1 MRKLLILFCISCLIV
16 VQLSAQSSH
25 TISFE
30 VSDVTQPSISLMPNG
45 KSFVF
50 NILGHLFRMPS
61 DGGVAKQLTFG
72 PYYDSEPSVSP
83 DGSKIA
89 FISNRDGSDGNLYVM
104 DVNGSN
110 ISRLSNVFMVGGK
123 PAWSPD
129 SKQIAFLS
137 LWSREEYALD
147 KVPFFG
153 NGDMALLY
161 TVNLD
166 GSGLKRI
173 TDARAFGAVFYLP
186 DGSLAWSVTETKGG
200 GSQMPGI
207 FGGPANVTTIIKIRT
222 PNSSTNTRAGSFSG
236 RTGRIVMLPGQKSFY
251 FVSGGNL
258 KQYNIGDTAS
268 VTVAP
273 FQGGATDIGL
283 SSDGKMLV
291 AAADSKLWTMDIT
304 GGVRK
309 KIEWQA
315 TVKMEVVKPAS
326 RKWSPISN
334 EQLATPE
341 ILTPELSP
349 DGSRLVFMAAGSVWL
364 QDISG
369 GPARKVLNESA
380 YQIEPSFSPDGRLLA
395 IVSDFQGRRQLRV
408 LNLLTGKTTAIT
420 TVDGSSWPHQPSW
433 SNDGKYIIYQQ
444 TGLLGA
450 PYRFIK
456 AGITHSNDTATVTLG
471 GHSWNGRPHFS
482 GDGQHIYFTARQSMI
497 ANIYRI
503 ATEPGSAPVAVTNL
517 RRHAHDGLVAPD
529 GKWIALRRNAEIW
542 LAAYKGVVL
551 TDNDFHL
558 FSKVGGRSFSFT
570 ADGSAIVYSDGTKV
584 WKKPLNRSK
593 AIEIPVHLDLRKAI
607 PTPTLIT
614 NVHVLD
620 FKTGQFT
627 NATSVY
633 LEDGKISWIGS
644 PSGKKLAANT
654 ERINGGGRYAI
665 PGIMDSHIHSAWHN
679 QQITEDRLLAY
690 GVTSIRDVGSRLD
703 LINSLKERGA
713 VTNLPIPRYF
723 ASGEIFEG
731 MVPLWGDA
739 FMEINTIQE
748 ARDYVKY
755 AKAHGAD
762 FIKVYASLPW
772 YLKSEVAAEAARQNM
787 PIVGHGIALD
797 EITRSINFGI
807 QSIEHSGPNGN
818 DIVQMMKNAG
828 TYLDPTPTIF
838 STGNTAKLADS
849 STLDKKFITF
859 IPEPEIKA
867 AGFGRKPSEGQLSG
881 WKNTLAALKRIFDS
895 GIPLLD
901 GTDALMTGV
910 FHGPSVHWVLQFYSE
925 SGIPNIEVLKLATLT
940 AAKSV
945 GADEFLGSLEPGKIA
960 DILLLDKNPLHDIS
974 NTMKIW
980 RVIKGGNTFDPAVM
994 RK

>member
-207 FGGPANVTTIIKIRT
+207 FGGPANVTTIIEIRT

-291 AAADSKLWTMDIT
+291 AAADSKLWTIDIT

-395 IVSDFQGRRQLRV
+395 IVTDFQGRRQLRV

-517 RRHAHDGLVAPD
+517 RRHAHDGLVGPD

-542 LAAYKGVVL
+542 LAAYEGVVL

-679 QQITEDRLLAY
+679 QQITEDKLLAY

-739 FMEINTIQE
+739 FMEINTMQE

-818 DIVQMMKNAG
+818 DILQMMKNAG

-838 STGNTAKLADS
+838 SAGNTAKLADS
-849 STLDKKFITF
+849 STLDKKFTTF